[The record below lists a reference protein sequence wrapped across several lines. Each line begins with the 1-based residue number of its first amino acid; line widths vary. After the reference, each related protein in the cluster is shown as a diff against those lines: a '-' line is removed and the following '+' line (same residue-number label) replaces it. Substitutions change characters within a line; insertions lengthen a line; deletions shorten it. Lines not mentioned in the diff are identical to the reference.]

1 MEMTLD
7 AQIRDAAV
15 INHHPANAIT
25 HAVFLKTNRCSSGS
39 IGIPKGSSFHI
50 ALSSLGFGAIGF
62 VLVTTDDRNRLFR
75 VYLQQ

>member
-25 HAVFLKTNRCSSGS
+25 QSRYHAGGVLKNQTM
-39 IGIPKGSSFHI
+39 F
-50 ALSSLGFGAIGF
+50 FG
-62 VLVTTDDRNRLFR
+62 L
-75 VYLQQ
+75 